1 MHDDVL
7 FLSHDILDLYT
18 LYCTV
23 LYLSLNI
30 NFVVSLT
37 MENCS
42 NCSANDPNLAGP
54 GFGAFLILVLLVVII
69 AIVLNV
75 TIITALCVAH
85 SVSKLMRI
93 FLINLLVAGVIVA
106 LIGIGFILFGLVLNF
121 TSLPP
126 PDLGFCRFLVWGYSA
141 GSIAR
146 LYCLAG
152 FAIVVL
158 LIVRYN
164 KKEMKTLHI
173 VIFLV
178 LIWCVSILLNNEILI
193 PPIYAVQYFD
203 NVACF
208 PRTLDADIIIE
219 ARYVFTATWVIFGG
233 LTPLTIC
240 IVVPIVVLC
249 YVRRNTIAEG
259 SSYNKGI
266 ARFTLFLVA
275 GNLMNIIGQ
284 AVVALIVYV
293 SEPPGVYL
301 SYLAGLISLIPTP
314 IMILIFMKP
323 VRAQV
328 TKVICRARIPS
339 IPHVSKVSSTTDR
352 TGSTAVENNIQ
363 IHVA

>member
-1 MHDDVL
+1 
-7 FLSHDILDLYT
+7 
-18 LYCTV
+18 
-23 LYLSLNI
+23 
-30 NFVVSLT
+30 

-42 NCSANDPNLAGP
+42 NCSVNEPDLAGP
-54 GFGAFLILVLLVVII
+54 GFGVFLIIVLLVTITT
-69 AIVLNV
+69 IVMDV

-85 SVSKLMRI
+85 SVAHLVRI
-93 FLINLLVAGVIVA
+93 FLINLLVAGMIVA
-106 LIGIGFILFGLVLNF
+106 LIGIGFILSGLVLNF

-126 PDLGFCRFLVWGYSA
+126 PDLGFCRFLVWGYTA

-146 LYCLAG
+146 MYCLTG
-152 FAIVVL
+152 FSIVVL

-173 VIFLV
+173 VVFLA
-178 LIWCVSILLNNEILI
+178 LIWCVSILLNTDNLVPTIS
-193 PPIYAVQYFD
+193 AVQYYD
-203 NVACF
+203 DVACF
-208 PRTLDADIIIE
+208 SRTLDADISRE
-219 ARYVFTATWVIFGG
+219 VYYVITAMWVIFGG

-240 IVVPIVVLC
+240 IVIPIVVLC
-249 YVRRNTIAEG
+249 YVRHNTISEG

-266 ARFTLFLVA
+266 AKFTLFLVA

-293 SEPPGVYL
+293 SEPSGVYL
-301 SYLAGLISLIPTP
+301 SYSAGLISLIPTP

-323 VRAQV
+323 VRVQV
-328 TKVICRARIPS
+328 TKVICYARIPS
-339 IPHVSKVSSTTDR
+339 IPHVSKVSSSTDK